1 MKEEDE
7 EEVMVG
13 ERRITCGDPSSLIR
27 CSLYVF
33 MFPVISS
40 PASNHR

>member
-7 EEVMVG
+7 EEVTVG
-13 ERRITCGDPSSLIR
+13 ERRIKCSGLSSLIH

-33 MFPVISS
+33 MIPVISS